1 MLVNFMLFFEMLQ
14 NKKIYLYHLFFFVVD
29 VIVNGKDKNAWIAAT
44 TDDTPVAII
53 GENICPKAI
62 EFNTTDSPQSK

>member
-1 MLVNFMLFFEMLQ
+1 MLFFEMLQ

-44 TDDTPVAII
+44 TDDNPVAII

-62 EFNTTDSPQSK
+62 EFSTTDSPQSK